1 MFASQFNKKRQQWSG
16 ELASAGQTLARHML
30 FVFCVVDR
38 MRILLLMFD
47 IYWSRDRRC
56 SAASNLPLLTCGLS
70 PITSKSARH
79 YRAAHTWIRPISI
92 LLKRRIQENCRN
104 SIIDPSGH
112 FFLYHVLISRL
123 PFITTGIYKQ
133 KLLVLNARGRSRNN
147 DLLRTPRRNSTPRSV
162 HHRLRTINLPISL
175 RKIRNKWK
183 MIGIGAAIADTPA
196 P

>member
-1 MFASQFNKKRQQWSG
+1 MKISMCVVDVAVLCILLFKANKTYPGSEEQEMFASQFNKKRQQWSG

-56 SAASNLPLLTCGLS
+56 SAASNLPLLTCRFS

-92 LLKRRIQENCRN
+92 LLMRYIQENCRN
-104 SIIDPSGH
+104 SIIDHSA
-112 FFLYHVLISRL
+112 FFFCIMCWFLDCHSSLQAS
-123 PFITTGIYKQ
+123 T
-133 KLLVLNARGRSRNN
+133 N
-147 DLLRTPRRNSTPRSV
+147 RNS
-162 HHRLRTINLPISL
+162 
-175 RKIRNKWK
+175 
-183 MIGIGAAIADTPA
+183 
-196 P
+196 